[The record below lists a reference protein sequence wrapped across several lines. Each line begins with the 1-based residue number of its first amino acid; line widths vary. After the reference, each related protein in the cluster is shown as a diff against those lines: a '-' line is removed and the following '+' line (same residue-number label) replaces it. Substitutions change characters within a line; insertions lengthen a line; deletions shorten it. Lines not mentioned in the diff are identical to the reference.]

1 MITIR
6 KIYKKNKES
15 EFRKSGLNL
24 KERNLGELFKGVN
37 FKFK

>member
-1 MITIR
+1 MDKVI
-6 KIYKKNKES
+6 KINTYKRL

-24 KERNLGELFKGVN
+24 KERNLGELFKDVN